1 LTARALTG
9 NLGDGEK
16 KDRDAPIMIKIECP
30 PVINVNPL
38 LGPPPTVYRKIAQVV
53 CGSRH
58 CVALCEDGDVYS

>member
-1 LTARALTG
+1 
-9 NLGDGEK
+9 
-16 KDRDAPIMIKIECP
+16 MIKIECP